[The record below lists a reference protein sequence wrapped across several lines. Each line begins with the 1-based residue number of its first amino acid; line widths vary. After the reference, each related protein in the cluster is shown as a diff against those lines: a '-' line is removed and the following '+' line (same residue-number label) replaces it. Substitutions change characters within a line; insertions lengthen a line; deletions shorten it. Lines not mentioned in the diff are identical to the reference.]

1 MGVAVISPKTSR
13 RSFSLIA
20 GLTALAVSGMAQL
33 GGPLAA
39 AAVAAPVPAAVAP
52 AAAAAPA
59 VAPAVTTVG
68 ACQPVTAGK
77 GCISLGVTSART
89 VAPNTTTTTTSTSR
103 FIQKGDRVV
112 TYHWM
117 INEDSTGNPGTD
129 ASPLLD
135 QCLPS
140 RAPGGSTK
148 PSSTTAGDPTE
159 PYADT
164 CPWPSVRTTSGHS
177 KIVAQGDESD
187 LSAGT
192 KLQGLAPGKYLVS
205 VTADGYKIDG
215 AHFSVVDGRETA
227 VAVQMQP
234 LPLPL
239 ATIKI
244 QVFDDSV
251 PADGTY
257 EADAERGLAGFTGN
271 LTDVL
276 GPVTVDYYGNA
287 LCTVYV
293 HDSTGRM
300 SFVAGKPVVDTA
312 RSTGKCTSDAAG
324 VITIP
329 NLGPNRYGATVSPP
343 AGQAGWVQTTTL
355 EGGHDHDIWVQEGD
369 TGLDTEFIKGAE
381 PVPATQFGFVRVKPM
396 PTSTATGEVKGVVVA
411 GLPYIG
417 GQNGQVVPET
427 GWAGAKSAGPIASPW
442 LALSDLD
449 GGDGVVYVGRGAANG
464 SFDIKNVPDGNY
476 QLTVWDDAQD
486 YILWSFNVEVSGG
499 GVSDVGNTML
509 VGWFTHVRGTVFV
522 DDNGNGKRDPGEQ
535 PVPGFTLT
543 VRERDNTLMDQY
555 TNLTNT
561 GDDGVYDI
569 KEGYPLGKWLVLE
582 AFNTRYRTTGVT
594 YQADNEDTETT
605 KLGGLVDINFLPII
619 GLSGRID
626 WGVEP
631 YATNQNGG
639 IAATVSYDTTR
650 NELDPADAVS
660 EDYQPGIPDVKVH
673 VFPSVACT
681 ATTAAEKANACRQG
695 KAIVPLSVP
704 NPAYDA
710 VTNPGVDPTVK
721 NPDPQRGALLRG
733 PEIQAYTSEEWAPPR
748 GCTARQ
754 WDGSELTDQLALPES
769 GADAN
774 NLCVE
779 APMMGVQVG
788 PSDSTPG
795 AAGQTVNGNYGF
807 GDLPAG
813 DYITTVDVP
822 NDPVDGKP
830 MYQVTREE
838 DVNVFDGDTYLSQEN
853 FPPTTAEAT
862 SDGPGTGNKAIP
874 PTQPPSQGP
883 GIISGC
889 AGALHTVHVTDPAF
903 LAAGGSP
910 FENQDRP
917 LCDAKLVTVRSGQ
930 TVAPNFNL
938 FTPVPIP
945 THFWGLTI
953 NDLGLALDKRSANYG
968 EAQGLPHVPVGL
980 YDWSGRLVDTTH
992 TDFNGFYEALEPST
1006 GTYNCPVPAGPCPN
1020 MYRFTGNDPGAPGDP
1035 NPDYD
1040 PGYRTISTNFQGW
1053 PGLYTV
1059 TDTAPTQAAA
1069 TVLAP
1074 GTTASNP
1081 ARCNL
1086 GTTDPQLLAVDHPYV
1101 RPTGT
1106 GRVVTVTGT
1115 GFGATR
1121 GTITLTNS
1129 AGQNVP
1135 LPTTSYGPWSD
1146 TSVAFVV
1153 PNAVAGTPTT
1163 AATRGALKVSI
1174 TNATSK
1180 RSTYNGITIWNLGA
1194 APTAAPSTTASTAF
1208 NPNIAEVGPGKQ
1220 FATVQKA
1227 LEYAAPTSA
1236 RKYWLVV
1243 VWPGATSALNPRG
1256 EYNENLL
1263 VHHRVAIQGVGP
1275 GGFTSNPDGSTRW
1288 VAGSIIDGSGFS
1300 PDLPAGQAWIAR
1312 LGSLTYSGELD
1323 VPDAATITVLDD
1335 PRAPVSDTAYPVA
1348 IDGLQVTGGSQ
1359 ADFPGNVNVLTGRVT
1374 TPYGASGALVTQG
1387 GGIYLHNNNRSVRI
1401 TDDLVVG
1408 NSGSYGGGIRVGTPY
1423 TGDNRNY
1430 DTLIADNQVLNNGGT
1445 NLAGG
1450 IGLFTGS
1457 DGYKVQH
1464 NAICGNFSAE
1474 YGGAL
1479 TAFGYMSNPSGSN
1492 GGTISGNTVWFNSS
1506 YDEGGAIMLAGELP
1520 ATPTGLSPGTGAATI
1535 DSNVIDANLASDD
1548 GGGIRLL
1555 QVAGTHVTKAD
1566 PQTITITNNTIS
1578 NNVSAHE
1585 GGGIALDDAPFVNI
1599 VDNTVVGNMTTATAV
1614 TSDGQPAPAGLS
1626 TGPNSDPLMARLNS
1640 SGLSGFALVKVANQ
1654 STFSKP
1660 VLLDDVF
1667 NDNRAGTFLGGY
1679 VYGIGGTLPDG
1690 SANSTDTWDMAVVGG
1705 QAGDSLHPVSSVLQ
1719 TSTGTDG
1726 GQNVTITDTVGFVDP
1741 TPELTV
1747 TVLAARTFP
1756 AFREAAIVT
1765 ALLPPRL
1772 RADYHLAGTS
1782 SAAYSRGAASTTVN
1796 YGSQT
1801 AFGMTAQWNVVVGA
1815 AASDVD
1821 GQPRPPLTSTTG
1833 RFDAGSDQFVR

>member
-1 MGVAVISPKTSR
+1 MSKLRRRCVPIVAT
-13 RSFSLIA
+13 
-20 GLTALAVSGMAQL
+20 LTALALAGVAQV

-39 AAVAAPVPAAVAP
+39 AAAAPRPAAAP
-52 AAAAAPA
+52 AAAAPASPAAAPA
-59 VAPAVTTVG
+59 AATPTGGPCPSTT
-68 ACQPVTAGK
+68 TAGK
-77 GCISLGVTSART
+77 GCISLTVTSART
-89 VAPNTTTTTTSTSR
+89 VGPANAPK
-103 FIQKGDRVV
+103 KGDAVPA
-112 TYHWM
+112 YSWM
-117 INEDSTGNPGTD
+117 INEDSSGDPGTAD
-129 ASPLLD
+129 APLLD
-135 QCLPS
+135 RCLPS

-148 PSSTTAGDPTE
+148 PANPAAGDPTE
-159 PYADT
+159 PYADS
-164 CPWPSVRTTSGHS
+164 CPWPSVRATSGHS
-177 KIVAQGDESD
+177 KIVAQGDETD
-187 LSAGT
+187 LAAGHVLEG
-192 KLQGLAPGKYLVS
+192 LQPGKYLIS

-215 AHFSVVDGRETA
+215 AHFIVTPGLKGLVSVG
-227 VAVQMQP
+227 MQP

-244 QVFDDSV
+244 QVFNDNV

-271 LTDVL
+271 LSDVL
-276 GPVTVDYYGNA
+276 GPVTTDYYGNA
-287 LCTVYV
+287 LCTVYK
-293 HDSTGRM
+293 HGTGGRM
-300 SFVAGKPVVDTA
+300 LYGTDGKPVVDTT
-312 RSTGKCTSDAAG
+312 RSTGKCTSDASG

-343 AGQAGWVQTTTL
+343 AGQSGWVQTTTL

-381 PVPATQFGFVRVKPM
+381 PVPATQFGFVRVRAL
-396 PTSTATGEVKGVVVA
+396 PTSSATGEIKGVAVA

-427 GWAGAKSAGPIASPW
+427 GWAGAKSAGPIPAPW
-442 LALSDLD
+442 VALSDLT
-449 GGDGVVYVGRGAANG
+449 GGDAAIYVGRGAANG
-464 SFDIKNVPDGNY
+464 SFDIKNVPDGTY
-476 QLTVWDDAQD
+476 QLTLWDDAQD

-499 GVSDVGNTML
+499 DLVDVGNKML

-522 DDNGNGKRDPGEQ
+522 DDNGNGRRDPGEA

-543 VRERDNTLMDQY
+543 VRERDNSLMDQY
-555 TNLTNT
+555 TNLVNT
-561 GDDGVYDI
+561 SDQGVYDI
-569 KEGYPLGKWLVLE
+569 KEGYPLSKWLVLE

-594 YQADNEDTETT
+594 YQADNEDSPTT
-605 KLGGLVDINFLPII
+605 ILGGLVDIDFLPVI

-631 YATNQNGG
+631 YGTNENGG

-660 EDYQPGIPDVKVH
+660 EDYQPGIPDVNVH
-673 VFPSVACT
+673 VYEPVPCT
-681 ATTAAEKANACRQG
+681 ATTDAEKANACRQG
-695 KAIVPLSVP
+695 KAVVPLSIP

-710 VTNPGVDPTVK
+710 TTNPGVPQTIP
-721 NPDPQRGALLRG
+721 NPDPERGALVKG
-733 PEIQAYTSEEWAPPR
+733 AEVQPKYTTEEWAPPR

-754 WDGSELTDQLALPES
+754 WDGTELTDQLALPES
-769 GADAN
+769 GPEAN

-788 PSDSTPG
+788 PSDNTPG

-807 GDLPAG
+807 GDLSAG
-813 DYITTVDVP
+813 DYIVAVDVP
-822 NDPVDGKP
+822 KDPVDGKP

-838 DVNVFDGDTYLSQEN
+838 DVNVFDGDTYLPQEN
-853 FPPTTAEAT
+853 FPPSSVEAA
-862 SDGPGTGNKAIP
+862 SDGPGTGNDPLP
-874 PTQPPSQGP
+874 PTQPPSQGA

-889 AGALHTVHVTDPAF
+889 AGALHTVRVSDPAF
-903 LAAGGSP
+903 LAGGGSP
-910 FENQDRP
+910 FEGQDRP
-917 LCDAKLVTVRSGQ
+917 LCDAKLITVRSGQ

-938 FTPVPIP
+938 FTPVPLP

-953 NDLGLALDKRSANYG
+953 NDLGLSLDKRSANYG
-968 EAQGLPHVPVGL
+968 EAQGLPNVPVGL

-1020 MYRFTGNDPGAPGDP
+1020 MYRFTGNDPGGLGDP
-1035 NPDYD
+1035 NPDYN
-1040 PGYRTISTNFQGW
+1040 PAYRTISTNFQGW

-1086 GTTDPQLLAVDHPYV
+1086 GTTDPQLLAVSKPYV
-1101 RPTGT
+1101 RSTETDRAVTITGK
-1106 GRVVTVTGT
+1106 

-1121 GTITLTNS
+1121 GTGTVSLTRTS
-1129 AGQNVP
+1129 GSTTPV
-1135 LPTTSYGPWSD
+1135 LPAVTSWSD
-1146 TSVAFVV
+1146 TSITFTMPALSTL
-1153 PNAVAGTPTT
+1153 AGS
-1163 AATRGALKVSI
+1163 AKLSI
-1174 TNATSK
+1174 TNGSG
-1180 RSTYNGITIWNLGA
+1180 RSTYNGLTIWNLG
-1194 APTAAPSTTASTAF
+1194 TQTSTSGSTLS
-1208 NPNIAEVGPGKQ
+1208 NPRVVDVGPGRTY
-1220 FATVQKA
+1220 ATVQAA
-1227 LEYAAPTSA
+1227 LEAATPSSA
-1236 RKYWLVV
+1236 RRHWLVV
-1243 VWPGATSALNPRG
+1243 VWPGAATALNPRG

-1275 GGFTSNPDGSTRW
+1275 GGFVTKADGSQQW
-1288 VAGSIIDGSGFS
+1288 VPGSIIDGSGFS
-1300 PDLPAGQAWIAR
+1300 PDLPGGTAWITR
-1312 LGSLTYSGELD
+1312 LAGLTYSGELD

-1335 PRAPVSDTAYPVA
+1335 PARANVSDTAYPVA
-1348 IDGLQVTGGSQ
+1348 IDGLQVTGGAQS
-1359 ADFPGNVNVLTGRVT
+1359 DFPGNVNVLTGGVT
-1374 TPYGASGALVTQG
+1374 TPYGATGALVTQG

-1401 TDDLVVG
+1401 TDNVIVG

-1430 DTLIADNQVLNNGGT
+1430 DALIADNQVLNNGGT

-1457 DGYKVQH
+1457 DGYKVTH

-1479 TAFGYMSNPSGSN
+1479 TAFGYMANSGGSN
-1492 GGTISGNTVWFNSS
+1492 GGTVNGNTVWFNSS
-1506 YDEGGAIMLAGELP
+1506 YDEGGAVMLAGELP
-1520 ATPTGLSPGTGAATI
+1520 ADPTGLSPGTGPATI
-1535 DSNVIDANLASDD
+1535 DANVIDANLASDD

-1555 QVAGTHVTKAD
+1555 QVSGTHVTKNDTQPIA
-1566 PQTITITNNTIS
+1566 ITNNTIT

-1585 GGGIALDDAPFVNI
+1585 GGGIALDDAPFVTI
-1599 VDNTVVGNMTTATAV
+1599 ADNTVAGNMTTATAV
-1614 TSDGQPAPAGLS
+1614 TSDGLPAPAGLS

-1640 SGLSGFALVKVANQ
+1640 SRTFSSFSLVKVDGQ
-1654 STFSKP
+1654 QTFSRP
-1660 VLLDDVF
+1660 VLLDNVF
-1667 NDNRAGTFLGGY
+1667 NDNRAGTYIGGY

-1690 SANSTDTWDMAVVGG
+1690 TDNSVDPWDMGVVGDPG
-1705 QAGDSLHPVSSVLQ
+1705 LLHPVGGVIQ
-1719 TSTGTDG
+1719 TTTGTDG
-1726 GQNVTITDTVGFVDP
+1726 GANVTVSDTPGFKDP

-1747 TVLAARTFP
+1747 TVLAARTYP

-1772 RADYHLAGTS
+1772 RADYHLSGTSATAYGKGRGTTTVTYGSQLVLGRTVLWTVTVTAPPRDIDNQPRPTVAGTS
-1782 SAAYSRGAASTTVN
+1782 R
-1796 YGSQT
+1796 
-1801 AFGMTAQWNVVVGA
+1801 
-1815 AASDVD
+1815 
-1821 GQPRPPLTSTTG
+1821 
-1833 RFDAGSDQFVR
+1833 RFDSGSDQFVP

>member
-20 GLTALAVSGMAQL
+20 GLTAMAVSGVAQL

-39 AAVAAPVPAAVAP
+39 SAVAAPVPAVAP
-52 AAAAAPA
+52 AAAAA
-59 VAPAVTTVG
+59 VTPAVTTVADCPTG
-68 ACQPVTAGK
+68 SVAGK
-77 GCISLGVTSART
+77 GCISMTVKSARSVNTAPTFVQKGEAVTSYR
-89 VAPNTTTTTTSTSR
+89 
-103 FIQKGDRVV
+103 
-112 TYHWM
+112 WM

-148 PSSTTAGDPTE
+148 PSSTNPGDPTE

-164 CPWPSVRTTSGHS
+164 CPWPSVRTTSGFA

-215 AHFSVVDGRETA
+215 AHFTVVDGRESA
-227 VAVQMQP
+227 VAVEMQP

-271 LTDVL
+271 LTDVF

-287 LCTVYV
+287 LCTVYL
-293 HDSTGRM
+293 HDAAGRVR
-300 SFVAGKPVVDTA
+300 FDTAGKPLVDTT

-343 AGQAGWVQTTTL
+343 AGQSGWVQTTTL

-369 TGLDTEFIKGAE
+369 TGLDTEFLKGAE
-381 PVPATQFGFVRVKPM
+381 PVPATQFGFVRVKALPA
-396 PTSTATGEVKGVVVA
+396 STATGEVKGVVVA

-427 GWAGAKSAGPIASPW
+427 GWAGAKSAGPIPSPW
-442 LALSDLD
+442 VALSDLD
-449 GGDGVVYVGRGAANG
+449 GGDAVVYAGRGAANG
-464 SFDIKNVPDGNY
+464 TFDIKNVPDGTY
-476 QLTVWDDAQD
+476 QLTLWDDAQD

-499 GVSDVGNTML
+499 ELVDVGNKML

-543 VRERDNTLMDQY
+543 VRERDNSLMDQY

-561 GDDGVYDI
+561 GDDGAYDI

-594 YQADNEDTETT
+594 YQADNEDSETT
-605 KLGGLVDINFLPII
+605 ILGALVDINFLPII

-631 YATNQNGG
+631 YAVNENGG
-639 IAATVSYDTTR
+639 IAATVSYDVTR

-660 EDYQPGIPDVKVH
+660 EDYQPGIPDVNVH
-673 VFPSVACT
+673 VFESVACT
-681 ATTAAEKANACRQG
+681 ATIAEEKANSCRQG

-704 NPAYDA
+704 NPAYA
-710 VTNPGVDPTVK
+710 SDPSQPATIK
-721 NPDPQRGALLRG
+721 NPDPERGALKKG
-733 PEIQAYTSEEWAPPR
+733 PEVQPAYTSEEWAPPR

-754 WDGSELTDQLALPES
+754 WDGTELTDQLALPES
-769 GADAN
+769 GTDAN

-788 PSDSTPG
+788 ASDSTPG

-813 DYITTVDVP
+813 DYITTVEVP

-838 DVNVFDGDTYLSQEN
+838 DVNVFDGDSYLMQEN
-853 FPPTTAEAT
+853 FPPTTTEAAAG
-862 SDGPGTGNKAIP
+862 DPGTGNDPLP
-874 PTQPPSQGP
+874 PTQPPSQGA
-883 GIISGC
+883 GIISSC
-889 AGALHTVHVTDPAF
+889 AGAFHTVRVSNPAF
-903 LAAGGSP
+903 LDGGGSP
-910 FENQDRP
+910 FEGQDRP

-953 NDLGLALDKRSANYG
+953 NDLGLSLDKRSANYG

-1040 PGYRTISTNFQGW
+1040 PAYRTISTNFQGW
-1053 PGLYTV
+1053 PGLFTV

-1101 RPTGT
+1101 RPTGATPAT
-1106 GRVVTVTGT
+1106 GRSVTVRGT

-1121 GTITLTNS
+1121 GTVTLTNS
-1129 AGQNVP
+1129 AGQK
-1135 LPTTSYGPWSD
+1135 LPALPSSAYGTWSD
-1146 TSVAFVV
+1146 TSVTFMV
-1153 PNAVAGTPTT
+1153 PDLTPGTTT
-1163 AATRGALKVSI
+1163 PSSRGALKVSI

-1194 APTAAPSTTASTAF
+1194 VPTAAPGSNPSTAV
-1208 NPNIAEVGPGKQ
+1208 NPNVAEVGPGKQ
-1220 FATVQKA
+1220 YPTVQKA
-1227 LEYAAPTSA
+1227 LEAAAPTSA

-1243 VWPGATSALNPRG
+1243 VWPGATSSLNPRG

-1275 GGFTSNPDGSTRW
+1275 GGFTTNADGSTTW
-1288 VAGSIIDGSGFS
+1288 VPGSIIDGSGFS
-1300 PDLPAGQAWIAR
+1300 PDLPAGLAWITL

-1401 TDDLVVG
+1401 TDNLVVG

-1430 DTLIADNQVLNNGGT
+1430 DTVIADNQVLNNGGT

-1479 TAFGYMSNPSGSN
+1479 TALGYMSNPTGSN
-1492 GGTISGNTVWFNSS
+1492 GGTIAGNTIWFNSS
-1506 YDEGGAIMLAGELP
+1506 YDEGGAVMVAGELP
-1520 ATPTGLSPGTGAATI
+1520 ATPTGLSPGTGAVTI
-1535 DSNVIDANLASDD
+1535 DGNVIDANLASDD

-1555 QVAGTHVTKAD
+1555 QVAGTHVTKTD
-1566 PQTITITNNTIS
+1566 PQTITIRNNTIS

-1585 GGGIALDDAPFVNI
+1585 GGGIALDDAPFVTI

-1640 SGLSGFALVKVANQ
+1640 SGLSGFALVKVNGQ
-1654 STFSKP
+1654 STFSNP
-1660 VLLDDVF
+1660 ALLDNVF
-1667 NDNRAGTFLGGY
+1667 NDNRAGTFIGGY

-1690 SANSTDTWDMAVVGG
+1690 TANSTDQWDMAVVGG
-1705 QAGDSLHPVSSVLQ
+1705 APADRLHPVSSVLQ
-1719 TSTGTDG
+1719 TVTGTDG
-1726 GQNVTITDTVGFVDP
+1726 GQNVTFTDTVGFVDP

-1782 SAAYSRGAASTTVN
+1782 SAAYGRGAASTTVN

-1801 AFGMTAQWNVVVGA
+1801 VFGITSQWNVVVN
-1815 AASDVD
+1815 AASPDID
-1821 GQPRPPLTSTTG
+1821 GQPRPTVTSTG
-1833 RFDAGSDQFVR
+1833 SRYDAGSDQFAP